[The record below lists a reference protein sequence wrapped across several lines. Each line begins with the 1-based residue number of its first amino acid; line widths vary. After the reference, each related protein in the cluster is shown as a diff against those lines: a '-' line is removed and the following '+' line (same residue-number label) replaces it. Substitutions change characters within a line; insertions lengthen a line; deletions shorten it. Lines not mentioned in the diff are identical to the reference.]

1 MLITIVAGGAGS
13 AAIQAGRALLQ
24 KYEEQVRTAL
34 VTTACE
40 VLVGGCGALVLINAF
55 LSVGGGPEGAAAY
68 RVLVIELL
76 PVKCWVQVMRCR
88 FLQRT

>member
-1 MLITIVAGGAGS
+1 LTFSLLPPAGKDLVMLITIVAGGAGS

-40 VLVGGCGALVLINAF
+40 VLVSGCGVLVLSSAYALVE
-55 LSVGGGPEGAAAY
+55 S
-68 RVLVIELL
+68 
-76 PVKCWVQVMRCR
+76 Q
-88 FLQRT
+88 Q